1 MIRAREVPVQLER
14 SNIWR
19 LRDDERK
26 LPADHGSGS
35 QRPLAVTENCTL
47 SLHERLAFMWSA
59 IFSVWTG
66 WINMFGPSAIGHMI
80 LLVGVF
86 FTVDVFRH
94 VQQSVRQP
102 HPVHHRDAMRNKS
115 DGTALYDDLWGAP

>member
-1 MIRAREVPVQLER
+1 MMRENYQLIMDPEV
-14 SNIWR
+14 NDLWR
-19 LRDDERK
+19 LPKIVRF
-26 LPADHGSGS
+26 
-35 QRPLAVTENCTL
+35 QYMCV
-47 SLHERLAFMWSA
+47 LAFMWSA
-59 IFSVWTG
+59 IFTVWTG